1 MSILKEPTLSTM
13 TVLYRLPM
21 KMNTDVVFQE
31 LPLVHP
37 IIKIEKRGLG
47 KRGESKRDRIRRR
60 RVASTTTTGFGH
72 NSVTLVLLNDGFG
85 NHPSKEVTIKIFHN
99 GVFHLTGVRHED
111 YARSSMLELRAILNA
126 LPDTCFAERPSPTE
140 SPVERIVLMN
150 FTTAFLETTKLS
162 RLQIQSFFVSKGV
175 HVVFEPDVDPA
186 VKIQF
191 PEKWVARIFR
201 TGKINLTA
209 ITNRQDCATFVDRLE
224 SYLRDFHATIA

>member
-1 MSILKEPTLSTM
+1 MPILKEPTLSTM

-21 KMNTDVVFQE
+21 KMNTDAVFHE
-31 LPLVHP
+31 LPLADP

-60 RVASTTTTGFGH
+60 RVANTTTTGFGH
-72 NSVTLVLLNDGFG
+72 NSVTIVLLNDGFG

-111 YARSSMLELRAILNA
+111 YARSSMQQLRSILNA
-126 LPDTCFAERPSPTE
+126 LPDTCFTERPSAIDP
-140 SPVERIVLMN
+140 PVERIVLMN
-150 FTTAFLETTKLS
+150 FTTSFLETTKLS

-209 ITNRQDCATFVDRLE
+209 LTNRQDCTAFVERLE
-224 SYLRDFHATIA
+224 TYLRDFHATVA